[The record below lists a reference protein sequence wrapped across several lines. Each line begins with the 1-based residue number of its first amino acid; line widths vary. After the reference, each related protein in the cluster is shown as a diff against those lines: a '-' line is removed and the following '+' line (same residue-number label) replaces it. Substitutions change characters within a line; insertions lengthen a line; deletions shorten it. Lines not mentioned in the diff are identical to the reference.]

1 MKKSIKKLIT
11 MSLIIILFVVMGIK
25 DVNAITA
32 TASLVASKEKVKAGE
47 SFSIT
52 LKASSEE
59 GLNGIVTNLEYDTDK
74 LELTEKKAGT
84 NWQDLS
90 ADSEIALIC
99 NATDTI
105 KTADVY
111 TLTFKAKENA
121 TGEAQIKTGKIT
133 VDTMSTEATSAVEVE
148 AKTIKVTIEKGSTN
162 PADDPTDKPADDP
175 ADKPADDPTNDPTN
189 DPTKDQTNN
198 PTNNPKD
205 NSSKGSGSNNGAT
218 SKTNDSTIS
227 KSDHA
232 KAGLETL
239 IVPTIVVV
247 AFGIVSFIGYKK
259 FNKK

>member
-162 PADDPTDKPADDP
+162 PADDPT
-175 ADKPADDPTNDPTN
+175 
-189 DPTKDQTNN
+189 KDQ
-198 PTNNPKD
+198 TNNPKD

-259 FNKK
+259 FNKI